1 MGISGLLPQ
10 LRSATTS
17 INVVDLRGIKV
28 AIDGYG
34 WLHRGV
40 HGCAA
45 ELGMGKVSFHIPYY
59 LVQIEPCYYHYF
71 FSLPLCSTLIVYAVP
86 HSLPIISHDRIL
98 IATSPFVSIVFL
110 GLLEQEFGCSWCL
123 MVDRCLPRKAQ
134 K

>member
-17 INVVDLRGIKV
+17 VNVVDLRGIKV

-45 ELGMGKVSFHIPYY
+45 ELGMGKVKFPCCVNTFIA
-59 LVQIEPCYYHYF
+59 LV
-71 FSLPLCSTLIVYAVP
+71 CSTLVVYAVP
-86 HSLPIISHDRIL
+86 HSLPILLHDRIL